1 MENLGNNE
9 TKKIDTSFYV
19 GLFGVIAIA
28 VVIWLTASHSVG
40 NSDFKSGMW
49 NPERAV
55 ADFGKM
61 VGAWSTS
68 WMEPG
73 VVQKTIAYFIYEMV
87 KLPIILGATTYILSV
102 IRLSIPRTWLERSI
116 SRDDMVGQSK
126 GILLGMLTPVCS
138 CVVSPIYAG
147 LVVGGGSTKATAAF
161 LFAAPS
167 MNVFAMAVMAYIGGF
182 SLLGIYL
189 AIGFLGAFLTARLA
203 NKIGIARELLNKE
216 IMNDVFCVKSRN
228 VFAQAGHETWKLMKK
243 LFVALTVTGAAAA
256 LLFHFNAVPVE
267 LLKTVA
273 YSWYAPLVA
282 LIGIPLDVNAASSL
296 PLIAGVFSSI
306 GKGTLVAF
314 MLAMTVTSIPQIF
327 VLAKMYNYATTA
339 RLIAWYAFYAAS
351 AGLAINMFL
360 V

>member
-1 MENLGNNE
+1 MKDKTNN
-9 TKKIDTSFYV
+9 SFYV
-19 GLFGVIAIA
+19 GIFGFISISL
-28 VVIWLTASHSVG
+28 VIWLTVNHSVG
-40 NSDFKSGMW
+40 NADFKSGMW

-61 VGAWSTS
+61 IGALSTS
-68 WMEPG
+68 WMEPS
-73 VVQKTIAYFIYEMV
+73 VLQKTIAYFVYEMV
-87 KLPIILGATTYILSV
+87 KLPIILGATTYVLSV
-102 IRLSIPRTWLERSI
+102 IRLSIPRTWLEKSI
-116 SRDDMVGQSK
+116 SRDDIVGQSK
-126 GILLGMLTPVCS
+126 GVLLGMLTPVCS

-182 SLLGIYL
+182 TLIGIYL
-189 AIGFLGAFLTARLA
+189 VAGFLGAFLTAQLA

-216 IMNDVFCVKSRN
+216 IMNDVFSVKSRN
-228 VFAQAGHETWKLMKK
+228 IFAQAGHETWKLMKK
-243 LFVALTVTGAAAA
+243 LFVALTVTGAVAA

-267 LLKTVA
+267 MLKVVA

-282 LIGIPLDVNAASSL
+282 LVGIPLDVNAASSL

-339 RLIAWYAFYAAS
+339 RLIAWYSFYVAII
-351 AGLAINMFL
+351 GLTVNMLFM
-360 V
+360 